1 MTHTPTAHKPSY
13 MRIFAFLA
21 VLTVVEVTTAFTP
34 MPKSAQVLFLVALA
48 IAKAT
53 LVAMYYMHLR
63 FEGRV
68 LRLIAVGPLLFAI
81 ILTIAPFYDLAL
93 RR

>member
-1 MTHTPTAHKPSY
+1 MAHLPTLTRRPY
-13 MRIFAFLA
+13 MRVFAFL
-21 VLTVVEVTTAFTP
+21 VLLTVVEVAVAFVL
-34 MPKSAQVLFLVALA
+34 SASAAKVPLLIALA
-48 IAKAT
+48 IAKAA

-68 LRLIAVGPLLFAI
+68 LRAIAVFPF
-81 ILTIAPFYDLAL
+81 ILSILVALPPAFDVLA

>member
-1 MTHTPTAHKPSY
+1 
-13 MRIFAFLA
+13 MRVFVFLV
-21 VLTVVEVTTAFTP
+21 VLTVLEVILAFVLAA
-34 MPKSAQVLFLVALA
+34 SAAKAPLLIALA

-68 LRLIAVGPLLFAI
+68 LRVVAIFPLLLS
-81 ILTIAPFYDLAL
+81 ILLAL
-93 RR
+93 PPSFDVLARR

>member
-1 MTHTPTAHKPSY
+1 
-13 MRIFAFLA
+13 MRVFVFLV
-21 VLTVVEVTTAFTP
+21 VLTLAEVAVALALAASSAKVP
-34 MPKSAQVLFLVALA
+34 MLIALA

-68 LRLIAVGPLLFAI
+68 LRLIAVFPL
-81 ILTIAPFYDLAL
+81 ILSIVLAL
-93 RR
+93 APSFDVLARR

>member
-1 MTHTPTAHKPSY
+1 MAHAPSAPKPSY
-13 MRIFAFLA
+13 LRIFVFLA
-21 VLTVVEVTTAFTP
+21 VLTVVEVAVAFTP
-34 MPKSAQVLFLVALA
+34 MPHSARLLFLVALA

-68 LRLIAVGPLLFAI
+68 LRLIAVAPLLFAI
-81 ILTIAPFYDLAL
+81 ILTIAPFLDLAT